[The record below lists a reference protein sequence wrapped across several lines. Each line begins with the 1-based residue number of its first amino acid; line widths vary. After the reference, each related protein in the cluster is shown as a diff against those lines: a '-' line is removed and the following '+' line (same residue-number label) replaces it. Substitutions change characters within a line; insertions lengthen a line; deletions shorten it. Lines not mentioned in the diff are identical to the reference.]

1 MENIVFF
8 ALQHTSYFVS
18 ELQMGSL
25 QLKKFDPSKMGDDK
39 VCVFIGKRGT
49 GKSTLVTDILWHKKH
64 LPAGI
69 AMSGTEEGNGYYK
82 QFIPDLF
89 VYSDYNKEAIEKL
102 IERQKKLLSLGKC
115 SPVFI
120 LMDDCMYDRSFMRD
134 TAIRQL
140 FMNGRHWKIFFM
152 MTTQYCMDMTPMIRT
167 NVDYV
172 FALRDNVRQNREN
185 LYKAFFGVFP
195 NFDTFCQV
203 MDSCTENYECLVLD
217 NTSKSNRITDCVFWY
232 KAPIRRNFRVGGS
245 AFWQYH
251 QRYYNPR
258 AASQRPVEDSVKRKG
273 PTVLV
278 KKTR

>member
-1 MENIVFF
+1 M
-8 ALQHTSYFVS
+8 
-18 ELQMGSL
+18 SL

-64 LPAGI
+64 LAAGI
-69 AMSGTEEGNGYYK
+69 AMSGTEDGNGHYK

-89 VYSDYNKEAIEKL
+89 VYADYNKEAIEKL
-102 IERQKKLLSLGKC
+102 IERQKRLVKVMGKDRTPAVFLLL
-115 SPVFI
+115 
-120 LMDDCMYDRSFMRD
+120 DDCMYDRSFMRD
-134 TAIRQL
+134 TCIRQL

-195 NFDTFCQV
+195 SYDTFSQV
-203 MDSCTENYECLVLD
+203 MDACTENYECLVLD
-217 NTSKSNRITDCVFWY
+217 NTSKSNKITDCVFWY
-232 KAPIRRNFRVGGS
+232 KAPIRRNFRVGGP

-251 QRYYNPR
+251 QRFYNPR
-258 AASQRPVEDSVKRKG
+258 AAQAGPASAAAPRPRGSTAIV
-273 PTVLV
+273 V
-278 KKTR
+278 KKAK

>member
-1 MENIVFF
+1 M
-8 ALQHTSYFVS
+8 T
-18 ELQMGSL
+18 L
-25 QLKKFDPSKMGDDK
+25 QLRKFDPSKMADDK

-49 GKSTLVTDILWHKKH
+49 GKSTLVTDILWHKKNI
-64 LPAGI
+64 PAGI

-89 VYSDYNKEAIEKL
+89 VYGDYNKDALEKI
-102 IERQKKLLSLGKC
+102 IERQKKLLAIGKC
-115 SPVFI
+115 QPVFI
-120 LMDDCMYDRSFMRD
+120 LMDDCMYDKGFMRD
-134 TAIRQL
+134 VCIRQL

-195 NFDTFCQV
+195 TYDQFSQV
-203 MDSCTENYECLVLD
+203 MDACTENYECLVLD

-232 KAPIRRNFRVGGS
+232 KAPIRRGFHVGS
-245 AFWQYH
+245 PAFWQYH
-251 QRYYNPR
+251 QRHYNPR
-258 AASQRPVEDSVKRKG
+258 AVAQPAAPQAARRG
-273 PTVLV
+273 GTVIV
-278 KKTR
+278 KKSGART

>member
-1 MENIVFF
+1 M
-8 ALQHTSYFVS
+8 A
-18 ELQMGSL
+18 
-25 QLKKFDPSKMGDDK
+25 DDK

-49 GKSTLVTDILWHKKH
+49 GKSTLVTDILWNKRH

-69 AMSGTEEGNGYYK
+69 AMSGTEEGNGHYK

-89 VYSDYNKEAIEKL
+89 VYSDYNKAAVEKI
-102 IERQKKLLSLGKC
+102 IERQKRNLSLGKA

-134 TAIRQL
+134 PCIRQL

-172 FALRDNVRQNREN
+172 FVLRDNVRQNREN

-195 NFDTFCQV
+195 TFDQFCQV
-203 MDSCTENYECLVLD
+203 MDACTENYECLVLD
-217 NTSKSNRITDCVFWY
+217 NTSKSNDVTNCVFWY
-232 KAPIRRNFRVGGS
+232 KAALRKNFRVGS
-245 AFWQYH
+245 PALWQYH
-251 QRYYNPR
+251 QRFYNPR
-258 AASQRPVEDSVKRKG
+258 HAQGPRNTQALARKPGSDTVE
-273 PTVLV
+273 V
-278 KKTR
+278 KKLK

>member
-1 MENIVFF
+1 M
-8 ALQHTSYFVS
+8 ALQ
-18 ELQMGSL
+18 LR
-25 QLKKFDPSKMGDDK
+25 KFDPSRMADDK

-89 VYSDYNKEAIEKL
+89 VFGDYNKDALEKL
-102 IERQKKLLSLGKC
+102 IQRQKKLLAIGKC
-115 SPVFI
+115 APVFV
-120 LMDDCMYDRSFMRD
+120 LMDDCMYDRAFMRD

-195 NFDTFCQV
+195 NFDQFCQV
-203 MDSCTENYECLVLD
+203 MDACTENYECLVLD

-232 KAPIRRNFRVGGS
+232 KAPIRRNFRVGS
-245 AFWQYH
+245 PAFWQYH
-251 QRYYNPR
+251 QKHYSAR
-258 AASQRPVEDSVKRKG
+258 AAQRPPQPEPQVKRKG
-273 PTVLV
+273 GTVSVV
-278 KKTR
+278 KRPGA

>member
-1 MENIVFF
+1 MTLN
-8 ALQHTSYFVS
+8 LR
-18 ELQMGSL
+18 
-25 QLKKFDPSKMGDDK
+25 KFDPSKMGDDK

-89 VYSDYNKEAIEKL
+89 VFGDYNKDALEKL
-102 IERQKKLLSLGKC
+102 IERQKKLLAVGKC
-115 SPVFI
+115 SPVFV
-120 LMDDCMYDRSFMRD
+120 LMDDCMYDRAFMRD
-134 TAIRQL
+134 IAIRQL

-195 NFDTFCQV
+195 TFDSFSQV
-203 MDSCTENYECLVLD
+203 MDACTENYECLVLD
-217 NTSKSNRITDCVFWY
+217 NTSKSNKITDCVFWY
-232 KAPIRRNFRVGGS
+232 KSPIRRNFRVGGA

-251 QRYYNPR
+251 QRHYNPR
-258 AASQRPVEDSVKRKG
+258 AAAASGAVQVQPKRKG
-273 PTVLV
+273 SVVNVV
-278 KKTR
+278 KKK

>member
-1 MENIVFF
+1 M
-8 ALQHTSYFVS
+8 T
-18 ELQMGSL
+18 L
-25 QLKKFDPSKMGDDK
+25 QLRKFDPSKMADDK

-64 LPAGI
+64 IPAGI

-89 VYSDYNKEAIEKL
+89 VYGDYNRDALEKI
-102 IERQKKLLSLGKC
+102 IERQKKLLAVGRC
-115 SPVFI
+115 QPVFI

-134 TAIRQL
+134 TCIRQL

-195 NFDTFCQV
+195 TFDQFSQV
-203 MDSCTENYECLVLD
+203 MDACTENYECLVLD

-232 KAPIRRNFRVGGS
+232 KAPIRRNFRVGS
-245 AFWQYH
+245 QSFWQYH
-251 QRYYNPR
+251 QRHYNPR
-258 AASQRPVEDSVKRKG
+258 AVQQAAQPQAARRG
-273 PTVLV
+273 GTVIV
-278 KKTR
+278 KKAGARS

>member
-1 MENIVFF
+1 M
-8 ALQHTSYFVS
+8 ALQ
-18 ELQMGSL
+18 LR
-25 QLKKFDPSKMGDDK
+25 KFNPATMGDDK

-82 QFIPDLF
+82 QFIPDIF
-89 VYSDYNKEAIEKL
+89 VFGDYNKEAIEKL
-102 IERQKKLLSLGKC
+102 IERQKRLLATGRC

-134 TAIRQL
+134 VCIRQL

-195 NFDTFCQV
+195 TYDSFSQV
-203 MDSCTENYECLVLD
+203 MDACTENYECLVLD

-232 KAPIRRNFRVGGS
+232 KAPIRRGFRVGGP

-251 QRYYNPR
+251 QRHYSAR
-258 AASQRPVEDSVKRKG
+258 AAAQRAEVGAGPRRKG
-273 PTVLV
+273 ETVV
-278 KKTR
+278 IKKTR